1 MGNYIRNN
9 DTSLS
14 LTGLCFQSLKKK
26 EKRHNLLYSTGQSHF
41 VFVLCF
47 LREGFEKSTP
57 SYIPNNVKWSHFGF
71 SLYTFLILPNK
82 ELNSIFFFLVKS
94 GTVHCIPLDPFHQ
107 GEALLQS
114 KVQTA
119 FQSKKL
125 CY

>member
-1 MGNYIRNN
+1 M
-9 DTSLS
+9 
-14 LTGLCFQSLKKK
+14 FF
-26 EKRHNLLYSTGQSHF
+26 KR
-41 VFVLCF
+41 
-47 LREGFEKSTP
+47 EAFEKSTP
-57 SYIPNNVKWSHFGF
+57 NNFKWSHFGFF

-82 ELNSIFFFLVKS
+82 ELNSTFVFLVKS
-94 GTVHCIPLDPFHQ
+94 GTVRCIPLDSFHQ